1 MVKELPR
8 RIRMRDYLKRLVIV
22 MAMGACIGILIIGGR
37 LAFAK
42 TTNSTGAK
50 HVLGF
55 ENYKLMPKEWKG
67 TAP

>member
-22 MAMGACIGILIIGGR
+22 IAMGACIGILIIGGR
-37 LAFAK
+37 LAYAK
-42 TTNSTGAK
+42 TSSSTGEK
-50 HVLGF
+50 HALSFGDYRLWSA
-55 ENYKLMPKEWKG
+55 EKG